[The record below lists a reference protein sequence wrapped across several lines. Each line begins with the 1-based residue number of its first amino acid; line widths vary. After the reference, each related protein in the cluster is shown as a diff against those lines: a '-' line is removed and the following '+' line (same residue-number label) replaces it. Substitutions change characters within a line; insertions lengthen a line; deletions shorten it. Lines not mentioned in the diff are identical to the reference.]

1 MNETWYFRS
10 KSRQLCP
17 PYGSVNAGGVGLF
30 YPVIPDKLHR
40 FNVRKISFSA
50 NAALTGHPAPDP
62 LLLLSKT
69 IGVLQ
74 LRHNFTIV
82 TAAEPSSDKD
92 IPSEGSI
99 QAEEDFLRLREQS
112 SIHQNPLG
120 MDIVVGH

>member
-1 MNETWYFRS
+1 M
-10 KSRQLCP
+10 
-17 PYGSVNAGGVGLF
+17 
-30 YPVIPDKLHR
+30 IPDNLDR

-74 LRHNFTIV
+74 LRHNFAIV
-82 TAAEPSSDKD
+82 AAVEPSSDEE

-112 SIHQNPLG
+112 IIHQNPLG
-120 MDIVVGH
+120 MDIFVGH